1 MTKLAISLMK
11 WLEKSDMKTSS
22 NNKEKR
28 KHPRVLISLPL
39 IFQINENEGVHT
51 GLTVDASES
60 GLLIQSFKDMP
71 IGTRLNIKVLFPK
84 GFELSNFH
92 GVAEIV
98 WKDIYGWEDWEGD
111 LYGLKFTQVF
121 EKDHLILKRFL
132 SDSHFLKEIFL
143 FDKPQ
148 HNATLTVKRE

>member
-1 MTKLAISLMK
+1 MK
-11 WLEKSDMKTSS
+11 ETSQP
-22 NNKEKR
+22 KEKR

-39 IFQINENEGVHT
+39 IFRINENKGVHT

-71 IGTRLNIKVLFPK
+71 VGTKINIEVLFPK

-92 GVAEIV
+92 GVAEII
-98 WKDIYGWEDWEGD
+98 WKDVYCWEDWEGY
-111 LYGLKFTQVF
+111 LYGLKFTQVL
-121 EKDHLILKRFL
+121 EKDHLILKRLL
-132 SDSHFLKEIFL
+132 SDSYFIKEVFL

-148 HNATLTVKRE
+148 RNATLTAKGE

>member
-1 MTKLAISLMK
+1 MK

-71 IGTRLNIKVLFPK
+71 IGTRLISKSYSQKALNYPTFTELPK
-84 GFELSNFH
+84 SYGKISIVG
-92 GVAEIV
+92 GVGKGICMV
-98 WKDIYGWEDWEGD
+98 
-111 LYGLKFTQVF
+111 
-121 EKDHLILKRFL
+121 
-132 SDSHFLKEIFL
+132 
-143 FDKPQ
+143 
-148 HNATLTVKRE
+148 